1 MCGGY
6 TPIHL
11 LLACSLEAEKVREVA
26 RIQYDQKVM
35 EKESVKKMSQIEDEA
50 YLARMKAHADADYYT
65 AQRLAEANKVC
76 NLCRHAGLLV
86 LRSVLALLQLKLTP
100 EYLAMVKYQSLSANA
115 KVYFGPDIPSMFL
128 DSSQPRELAS
138 TTQEG
143 SKEPLIGV

>member
-1 MCGGY
+1 MCCLTSPHPLTMCGGY

-76 NLCRHAGLLV
+76 N
-86 LRSVLALLQLKLTP
+86 SVQTCWLACP
-100 EYLAMVKYQSLSANA
+100 EVCACSAA
-115 KVYFGPDIPSMFL
+115 AQVD
-128 DSSQPRELAS
+128 
-138 TTQEG
+138 T
-143 SKEPLIGV
+143 